1 VDLGIEGRRA
11 LVAASSTGLGRETA
25 RALHEAGCRV
35 VVTGRDRGRL
45 DAAIAD
51 IGGGA
56 PVVADLSTVAGAE
69 SLVAQTREALGG
81 IDILVANNGGPPAG
95 GFAST
100 DVSAYQTAI
109 DLNLLAMVA
118 LCKAAVPDM
127 QARRWGR
134 VVAITSISV
143 RQPIASLIL
152 SNTARAGLTG
162 FLKTLALEV
171 ARDGVTVNSVQPGL
185 HGTDRLAHYDLDE
198 LAASVPAG
206 RIGEPGD
213 FGAVTAFLCSEQAK
227 FITGAALAVDGGQH
241 AGLQ

>member
-1 VDLGIEGRRA
+1 MAG
-11 LVAASSTGLGRETA
+11 SSTGLGRETA

-45 DAAIAD
+45 DAAIDD

-127 QARRWGR
+127 QARRWVGSWPSPR
-134 VVAITSISV
+134 SACGSPS
-143 RQPIASLIL
+143 R
-152 SNTARAGLTG
+152 R
-162 FLKTLALEV
+162 
-171 ARDGVTVNSVQPGL
+171 
-185 HGTDRLAHYDLDE
+185 
-198 LAASVPAG
+198 
-206 RIGEPGD
+206 
-213 FGAVTAFLCSEQAK
+213 
-227 FITGAALAVDGGQH
+227 
-241 AGLQ
+241 